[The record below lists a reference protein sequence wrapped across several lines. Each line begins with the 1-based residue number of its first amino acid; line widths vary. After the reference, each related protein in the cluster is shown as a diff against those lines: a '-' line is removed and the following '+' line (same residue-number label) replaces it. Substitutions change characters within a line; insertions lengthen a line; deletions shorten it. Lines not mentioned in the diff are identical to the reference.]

1 MKGGLTSIIATILSM
16 ALSSDAGIQQKVDE
30 GYDYSLNNV
39 RASHIVDGDTFYL
52 SVRLIGIDSP
62 ERNED
67 LYREASDYLRELL
80 RGRRV
85 RIEQDE
91 EQLDRYGRI
100 LGYVYV
106 EHEEEEILVNE
117 EMIRQGYAEAKDY
130 PPNTQFSERFDEAE
144 QEAREHRRGIWAE

>member
-1 MKGGLTSIIATILSM
+1 MKRGLVAVSTPVVLLGMGSSI
-16 ALSSDAGIQQKVDE
+16 DEKVDDSA
-30 GYDYSLNNV
+30 YNLDNV

-67 LYREASDYLRELL
+67 LYREASDYLRDLL

-85 RIEQDE
+85 RIEHDRE
-91 EQLDRYGRI
+91 NMDRYGRI

-106 EHEEEEILVNE
+106 ERDDEEIFVNE
-117 EMIRQGYAEAKDY
+117 EMVRQGYAEAKDY
-130 PPNTQFSERFDEAE
+130 PPNTQHSDILEAAE
-144 QEAREHRRGIWAE
+144 QEARDNDRGMWAED

>member
-1 MKGGLTSIIATILSM
+1 MKLYTACIAASAM
-16 ALSSDAGIQQKVDE
+16 VLSSASDLEYKVEESTQYELD
-30 GYDYSLNNV
+30 NV

-106 EHEEEEILVNE
+106 ERDGEELFVNE
-117 EMIRQGYAEAKDY
+117 EMVRRGYAEAKDY
-130 PPNTQFSERFDEAE
+130 PPNTEYSVILDAAE
-144 QEAREHRRGIWAE
+144 QEAKDNNRGMWSD